1 MTAEQINRYLDLVN
15 RRLYILVHSGIDW
28 KPEYETEL
36 QQIDREIAEMRP
48 IVEQARK
55 EKEQRHMTAE
65 KKERYRALLERRRR
79 AFDELQAADR
89 EILQLQAAE
98 PEQYTEDGDKIPTM
112 ATIQEAAN
120 LTGLSYDYIRKL
132 CIQGKIIYVQT
143 GTKRL
148 VNMDKLRIY
157 LNSGEAG
164 R

>member
-1 MTAEQINRYLDLVN
+1 MTAEQVNRYLDLVN
-15 RRLYILVHSGIDW
+15 RRLYILVHSGVDW
-28 KPEYETEL
+28 KPEYETEM
-36 QQIDREIAEMRP
+36 QQIDRELAEMQP

-65 KKERYRALLERRRR
+65 KKERYKTLMERRRR

-89 EILQLQAAE
+89 EIMQLQAAE

-120 LTGLSYDYIRKL
+120 QTGLSYDYIRKL

-148 VNMDKLRIY
+148 VYMDKLRIY
-157 LNSGEAG
+157 LNIGEAG

>member
-1 MTAEQINRYLDLVN
+1 MTEEQINRYLDLVN

-36 QQIDREIAEMRP
+36 QQIDRELAEMQP

-65 KKERYRALLERRRR
+65 KKERYKTLMERRRR

-89 EILQLQAAE
+89 EIMQLQAAE

-120 LTGLSYDYIRKL
+120 RTGLSYDYIRKL

>member
-1 MTAEQINRYLDLVN
+1 MTAEQVNRYLDLVN
-15 RRLYILVHSGIDW
+15 RRLYILVHSGVDW
-28 KPEYETEL
+28 KPEYETEM
-36 QQIDREIAEMRP
+36 QQIDRELAEMQP

-65 KKERYRALLERRRR
+65 KKERYKTLMERRRR

-89 EILQLQAAE
+89 EIMQLQAAE

-112 ATIQEAAN
+112 VTIQEAAN
-120 LTGLSYDYIRKL
+120 QTGLSYDYIRKL

-157 LNSGEAG
+157 LNIGEAG

>member
-1 MTAEQINRYLDLVN
+1 MTAEQVNRYLDLVN
-15 RRLYILVHSGIDW
+15 RRLYILVHSGVDW
-28 KPEYETEL
+28 KPEYETEM
-36 QQIDREIAEMRP
+36 QQIDRELAEMQP

-65 KKERYRALLERRRR
+65 KKERYKTLMERRRR

-89 EILQLQAAE
+89 EIMQLQTAE

-120 LTGLSYDYIRKL
+120 KTGLSYDYIRKL

>member
-1 MTAEQINRYLDLVN
+1 MTAEEVNRYLDLVN

-28 KPEYETEL
+28 KPEYE
-36 QQIDREIAEMRP
+36 AEMQRIDQELAEMQP

-55 EKEQRHMTAE
+55 EKEQRHMRAE
-65 KKERYRALLERRRR
+65 KKERYKALLERRRR

-89 EILQLQAAE
+89 EIMQLQAAE

-112 ATIQEAAN
+112 ATIQEAASQ
-120 LTGLSYDYIRKL
+120 TGLSYDYIRKL
-132 CIQGKIIYVQT
+132 CIQEKIVYIRTGK
-143 GTKRL
+143 KRL
-148 VNMDKLRIY
+148 VNMDKLRSY

>member
-1 MTAEQINRYLDLVN
+1 MTAEQVNRYLDLVN
-15 RRLYILVHSGIDW
+15 RRLYILAHSGIDW
-28 KPEYETEL
+28 QPEYE
-36 QQIDREIAEMRP
+36 AEMQRIDQELVEMQP

-55 EKEQRHMTAE
+55 ERGQRHMTAE

-89 EILQLQAAE
+89 EIMQLQVAE

-112 ATIQEAAN
+112 ATIQEAADQ
-120 LTGLSYDYIRKL
+120 TGLSYDYIRKL
-132 CIQGKIIYVQT
+132 CIQEKIVYIRTGK
-143 GTKRL
+143 KRL
-148 VNMDKLRIY
+148 VNMDKLLGY

>member
-1 MTAEQINRYLDLVN
+1 MTAEQVNRYLDLVN
-15 RRLYILVHSGIDW
+15 RRLYILVHSGVDW
-28 KPEYETEL
+28 KPEYETEI
-36 QQIDREIAEMRP
+36 QQIDRELAELRP